1 MPVTTEL
8 EKGHRQQVG
17 FCTHAT
23 VLFVL
28 TYVKNVLTYAT
39 KFLRTRRNFY
49 LSQGVMTYPKKF

>member
-28 TYVKNVLTYAT
+28 TYAT